1 MPFEIS
7 EGPATEKET
16 QPSAWLDKETG
27 VKRYYKPKHMEQPPK
42 PDCKCG
48 DCVKEYALFLQA
60 YDDWQEEVYRYDEAE
75 KLHAVTLMKK
85 KQEQKKL
92 QNSAVEDAQAWWAEK
107 ENKKSTGNAGNAPA
121 VTVKKPILMAS
132 GALQKVQPTAGKSHS
147 KGGKF
152 GGVSKYTDADVA
164 EARIYMNEVLEL
176 QELSINGRDLAHILA
191 EVYAVGSID
200 TNKVKTQN
208 AEFLQR
214 IGVLEGTVKK
224 LTKGL
229 EQTSAQLE
237 EAKKSGATIIKLDK
251 EKVAELKTGRRIKE

>member
-42 PDCKCG
+42 PNCVCG
-48 DCVKEYALFLQA
+48 YCADQYALLLQA
-60 YDDWQEEVYRYDEAE
+60 YGDWQEEVYRYDEAE